1 VGGDQQHQRARRLKE
16 IDALPAAFTG
26 RLATA
31 LTRAVQLAEW
41 AARAPEAEPQARRAA
56 SGLYHA
62 ASAIL
67 LAWEG
72 TRDRADG
79 RRALVARFA
88 LEHRL
93 APKDPLE
100 PEAAAW
106 EEPAIAALLANAPV
120 TLGAVTALLA
130 T

>member
-1 VGGDQQHQRARRLKE
+1 LE
-16 IDALPAAFTG
+16 PA
-26 RLATA
+26 
-31 LTRAVQLAEW
+31 
-41 AARAPEAEPQARRAA
+41 AEPQARRAA
-56 SGLYHA
+56 SALYHA
-62 ASAIL
+62 GSAIL

-72 TRDRADG
+72 TRDRADA

-106 EEPAIAALLANAPV
+106 EGPAIGALLANAP
-120 TLGAVTALLA
+120 LGLA
-130 T
+130 RVVPLMAA